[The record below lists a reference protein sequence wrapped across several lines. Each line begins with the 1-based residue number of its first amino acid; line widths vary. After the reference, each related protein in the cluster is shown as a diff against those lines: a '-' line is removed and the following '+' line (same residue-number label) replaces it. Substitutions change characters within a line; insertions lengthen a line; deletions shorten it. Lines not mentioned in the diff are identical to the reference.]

1 MQNSPCDPFSSPT
14 QHYSFRTRKNSNAE
28 RNGSPSLSGLS
39 VNTCRHFYTISDINF
54 SEKKKQILQDYRR
67 PSLDTYGSPPYV
79 PFHGDYCPD
88 LDDIHEYK
96 TDQHYFTH
104 TGSTR
109 DGRASVTNGHGIL
122 DQQTFRISEERLN
135 RQRARFDN
143 SSFIKSLNDSDAS
156 IGQSPKEKTSKSS
169 LHGIFKNLGKKA
181 HIWPRKRHESTCNM
195 TSTGSPI
202 VSSVTNDP
210 QENFRSRSK
219 SLDVNYTNN
228 ILNDCDATYKIF
240 DKIVREGN
248 FDNRIGFFL

>member
-1 MQNSPCDPFSSPT
+1 M
-14 QHYSFRTRKNSNAE
+14 
-28 RNGSPSLSGLS
+28 
-39 VNTCRHFYTISDINF
+39 
-54 SEKKKQILQDYRR
+54 
-67 PSLDTYGSPPYV
+67 DTYGSPPYV

-96 TDQHYFTH
+96 TDHHYFTH

-195 TSTGSPI
+195 TTTGSPI
-202 VSSVTNDP
+202 VSSVSNDP
-210 QENFRSRSK
+210 QEKFRSRSK

-248 FDNRIGFFL
+248 FDNRIGFLVCDETFTNSRI

>member
-1 MQNSPCDPFSSPT
+1 MQNSPNDPFSSPT
-14 QHYSFRTRKNSNAE
+14 QYYSFRARKNSYAE

-39 VNTCRHFYTISDINF
+39 VNTHICLLETTLISFKNIF
-54 SEKKKQILQDYRR
+54 SQDYRR

-96 TDQHYFTH
+96 TDHHYFTH
-104 TGSTR
+104 TGSSR
-109 DGRASVTNGHGIL
+109 DGRASVTNGHGVL

-143 SSFIKSLNDSDAS
+143 LSFIKSLNDSDAS

-248 FDNRIGFFL
+248 FEK